1 MKLKEI
7 KPGMVIHCKTED
19 EAKELFKHLDSLGYK
34 WNCTRCDNSL
44 NEKSTLFETCGDK
57 MCYEIK
63 TNNTILY
70 SDYDFYEEE
79 GYTITEFSDLI
90 IPEMSAEE
98 VLQICSEI
106 CRSGSCDICPMGEEY
121 CFSETESDKK
131 KIIEIC
137 QQWKSD
143 HEKKEPEIE
152 WVYRVF
158 GAESNGEKFFQTEEE
173 AIKRCEELAKSQKSK
188 QYARYE
194 RVCRVK
200 AVE

>member
-1 MKLKEI
+1 MRFKEI
-7 KPGMVIHCKTED
+7 KPGMVISWKTED
-19 EAKELFKHLDSLGYK
+19 EKAALLEELERLGYEWYRTK
-34 WNCTRCDNSL
+34 RKPTEACDGKYVGHAIYVYNDSGYKYITHSNKL
-44 NEKSTLFETCGDK
+44 EKVTH
-57 MCYEIK
+57 
-63 TNNTILY
+63 
-70 SDYDFYEEE
+70 
-79 GYTITEFSDLI
+79 EFSDLI

-158 GAESNGEKFFQTEEE
+158 GAENNGEKFFQTEEE

>member
-7 KPGMVIHCKTED
+7 KPGMKIHCNSLEEYNLLEEEVKR
-19 EAKELFKHLDSLGYK
+19 LGYGK
-34 WNCTRCDNSL
+34 LPIRGVALSGKIG
-44 NEKSTLFETCGDK
+44 EHVFPIPEDK
-57 MCYEIK
+57 EYEI
-63 TNNTILY
+63 LWEY
-70 SDYDFYEEE
+70 YHDDRSY
-79 GYTITEFSDLI
+79 TEFSDLI

-98 VLQICSEI
+98 AFSIYK
-106 CRSGSCDICPMGEEY
+106 DICKHYFSCEECPLSNPAYTNCGMFIRDNSEKAIDIMG
-121 CFSETESDKK
+121 K
-131 KIIEIC
+131 
-137 QQWKSD
+137 WKSD

-158 GAESNGEKFFQTEEE
+158 GAENNGEKFFQTEEE

-200 AVE
+200 AAE

>member
-1 MKLKEI
+1 MKFREI
-7 KPGMVIHCKTED
+7 KPGMVISWKTED
-19 EAKELFKHLDSLGYK
+19 EKAALLEELERLGYEWYGTK
-34 WNCTRCDNSL
+34 RKPTEAYYGKDIGHAIYVHNDNGYKNITHSNKL
-44 NEKSTLFETCGDK
+44 EKVTH
-57 MCYEIK
+57 
-63 TNNTILY
+63 
-70 SDYDFYEEE
+70 
-79 GYTITEFSDLI
+79 EFSDLI

-158 GAESNGEKFFQTEEE
+158 GAENNGEKFFQTEEE

>member
-7 KPGMVIHCKTED
+7 KPGMKIHCNSLVEYNLLEEEVKR
-19 EAKELFKHLDSLGYK
+19 LGYGELPIRGVALSGK
-34 WNCTRCDNSL
+34 IG
-44 NEKSTLFETCGDK
+44 EHVFPIPEDK
-57 MCYEIK
+57 EYEI
-63 TNNTILY
+63 LWEY
-70 SDYDFYEEE
+70 YHDDRSY
-79 GYTITEFSDLI
+79 TEFSDLI
-90 IPEMSAEE
+90 VPEMSAEE

-106 CRSGSCDICPMGEEY
+106 CNGGPCDECIIGEEN
-121 CFSETESDKK
+121 CFAEPYSDKK
-131 KIIEIC
+131 KVIEIC
-137 QQWKSD
+137 QKWKSD

-158 GAESNGEKFFQTEEE
+158 GVENNGEKFFQTEEE

>member
-7 KPGMVIHCKTED
+7 KPGMVIHCKND
-19 EAKELFKHLDSLGYK
+19 EEKKLLLEESERLGYVWYGTK
-34 WNCTRCDNSL
+34 GKPTERSVYAI
-44 NEKSTLFETCGDK
+44 GD
-57 MCYEIK
+57 
-63 TNNTILY
+63 TIHFYDAGTTAFSADYKYITHSSGIGY
-70 SDYDFYEEE
+70 SA
-79 GYTITEFSDLI
+79 IEFSDLI

-106 CRSGSCDICPMGEEY
+106 CNGGPCDKCIIGEEN
-121 CFSETESDKK
+121 CFAEPYSDKK
-131 KIIEIC
+131 KVIEIC
-137 QQWKSD
+137 QKWKSD

-158 GAESNGEKFFQTEEE
+158 GAENNGEKFFQTEEE

>member
-7 KPGMVIHCKTED
+7 KPGMVIHWKTGD
-19 EAKELFKHLDSLGYK
+19 EKVALLEELERLGYEWFGTHRK
-34 WNCTRCDNSL
+34 KATYACSNENLGHVIHVYNDNGWK
-44 NEKSTLFETCGDK
+44 N
-57 MCYEIK
+57 I
-63 TNNTILY
+63 TNSNRADEVTH
-70 SDYDFYEEE
+70 
-79 GYTITEFSDLI
+79 EFSDLI

-98 VLQICSEI
+98 ALQIANEI
-106 CRSGSCDICPMGEEY
+106 CKHTEHCADCPMRGNCY
-121 CFSETESDKK
+121 KAYDSDKGK
-131 KIIEIC
+131 TVEVLFK
-137 QQWKSD
+137 WKSD

-158 GAESNGEKFFQTEEE
+158 GAENNGEEFFQTEEE

>member
-7 KPGMVIHCKTED
+7 KPGMVIHWKTED
-19 EAKELFKHLDSLGYK
+19 EKAALLEELERLGYEWYRTK
-34 WNCTRCDNSL
+34 RKPTEACNDKDVGHAIFAYNDNGYK
-44 NEKSTLFETCGDK
+44 NITHG
-57 MCYEIK
+57 
-63 TNNTILY
+63 NNL
-70 SDYDFYEEE
+70 EEV
-79 GYTITEFSDLI
+79 THNFTDLI

-137 QQWKSD
+137 KQWKSD

-158 GAESNGEKFFQTEEE
+158 GAENYGEKFFQTEEE
-173 AIKRCEELAKSQKSK
+173 AIKRCEELAKSQKTK

-200 AVE
+200 AVK

>member
-44 NEKSTLFETCGDK
+44 NGKSTLFETCGDK

-152 WVYRVF
+152 WFYKAYVDNGIVY
-158 GAESNGEKFFQTEEE
+158 TETETEQE
-173 AIKRCEELAKSQKSK
+173 AIEWCENYVKEHTQAKCSYK
-188 QYARYE
+188 

>member
-1 MKLKEI
+1 MKFREI
-7 KPGMVIHCKTED
+7 KPGMVIHWKTED
-19 EAKELFKHLDSLGYK
+19 EKVALLEELERLGYVWYGTHRK
-34 WNCTRCDNSL
+34 PTEKIKSANLGHVIFVDNDNGWKNITHSNKL
-44 NEKSTLFETCGDK
+44 EKVTH
-57 MCYEIK
+57 
-63 TNNTILY
+63 
-70 SDYDFYEEE
+70 
-79 GYTITEFSDLI
+79 EFSGLI
-90 IPEMSAEE
+90 IQEPELSAEE

-137 QQWKSD
+137 QKWKSD

-158 GAESNGEKFFQTEEE
+158 GVENNGEKFFKTEEE